1 MEPKHSAETL
11 EHIEKQSELLTESYR
26 AMSHELHKLRVEE
39 EMLMRKLYETM
50 SSEGLLKKNKGN
62 GSSQE
67 IMKHFDESIDK
78 FRGT

>member
-1 MEPKHSAETL
+1 MEPRHSADTL

-26 AMSHELHKLRVEE
+26 GMSHELHKLRVEE

-50 SSEGLLKKNKGN
+50 SFEGLIKKKKGK

-67 IMKHFDESIDK
+67 TMKHFDESIGK